1 IVLDGSGRAAGR
13 PGGYAAWADERL
25 AARRKGRGAAQVA
38 ASKPAGSRSATK
50 GAAPTGPKPRSR
62 STLTRLMRE
71 ADKEVQKLARRRD
84 RLHEELLEAAA
95 DHQELARLGTEEAEV
110 AAELEAAEEAWL
122 ALAEEA
128 EALEA

>member
-1 IVLDGSGRAAGR
+1 
-13 PGGYAAWADERL
+13 
-25 AARRKGRGAAQVA
+25 
-38 ASKPAGSRSATK
+38 
-50 GAAPTGPKPRSR
+50 
-62 STLTRLMRE
+62 MRE

-84 RLHEELLEAAA
+84 RLHEQLLDAAA
-95 DHQELARLGTEEAEV
+95 DHKELARLGTEEAEV